1 MYLICF
7 ITTGFLNPALH
18 YSAPVQAI
26 FTKNV
31 LLIKDFFNIL
41 SSSFL
46 KGAFDFDIC
55 HHRILRTHI
64 LFLVQFQAL
73 AGSQSANAREQ

>member
-1 MYLICF
+1 LIYF
-7 ITTGFLNPALH
+7 ITTGFFNPALH
-18 YSAPVQAI
+18 YSAPVQAV

-55 HHRILRTHI
+55 HHCILRIHI
-64 LFLVQFQAL
+64 LFLVRFQAL
-73 AGSQSANAREQ
+73 AGSQSGKTREK